1 MSKSLFTDAS
11 SRLERA
17 LKYVSI
23 SDDAIE
29 RLKYPK
35 ASLSVSIP
43 VRMDTRP
50 YGQRHFK
57 NLPRLPR
64 PLR

>member
-1 MSKSLFTDAS
+1 MGIDREKKIMSKSLFTDAS

-29 RLKYPK
+29 YRF
-35 ASLSVSIP
+35 I
-43 VRMDTRP
+43 
-50 YGQRHFK
+50 F
-57 NLPRLPR
+57 
-64 PLR
+64 

>member
-1 MSKSLFTDAS
+1 MSDSLFSDAS
-11 SRLERA
+11 KRLQKA

-35 ASLSVSIP
+35 SSLNVSIP
-43 VRMDTRP
+43 IRMDD
-50 YGQRHFK
+50 GS
-57 NLPRLPR
+57 
-64 PLR
+64 

>member
-43 VRMDTRP
+43 V
-50 YGQRHFK
+50 
-57 NLPRLPR
+57 
-64 PLR
+64 